1 MFQSYREPPPEFDHV
16 AYFSFEDI
24 RKDLGKVQLP
34 WCITENSAKT
44 IKLAV
49 VLDSVVKLQVILESD
64 TGMAASA
71 HVFGVPAPHLST
83 DLEHVRLNTGTFL
96 LDLHENSVCTGITA
110 DFLQNFASLPNGTGS
125 KQYFRYIINLP
136 ANVMF
141 FDMSCIMSN
150 SCHFCFPPLRTH
162 NMCSNCSHVE
172 KTINARY
179 QRQKQKSLQH
189 ETIKSNDPLH
199 SVTGHQMKEVF

>member
-1 MFQSYREPPPEFDHV
+1 MVHHR
-16 AYFSFEDI
+16 
-24 RKDLGKVQLP
+24 
-34 WCITENSAKT
+34 NSAKT

-49 VLDSVVKLQVILESD
+49 VLDSVVKPQVILESD

-83 DLEHVRLNTGTFL
+83 DLEHIRLNTF
-96 LDLHENSVCTGITA
+96 LDLREKSVCTGITA
-110 DFLQNFASLPNGTGS
+110 DVLQNFASLPDGTGS

-141 FDMSCIMSN
+141 FHMSCIMSN
-150 SCHFCFPPLRTH
+150 SWQLLLPTTQDSH

-172 KTINARY
+172 KTHNARY
-179 QRQKQKSLQH
+179 QRQEQPS
-189 ETIKSNDPLH
+189 T
-199 SVTGHQMKEVF
+199 